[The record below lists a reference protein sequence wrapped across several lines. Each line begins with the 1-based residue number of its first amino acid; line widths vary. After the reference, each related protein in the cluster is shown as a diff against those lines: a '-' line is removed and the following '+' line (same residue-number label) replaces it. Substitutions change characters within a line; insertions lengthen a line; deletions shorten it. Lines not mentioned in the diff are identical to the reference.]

1 MTTQEMIFDYLKVQ
15 GLVPEYDEDKD
26 IRFKYQMRNFVVSN
40 YPDDRQ
46 FLQIMMPF
54 IFDVTAEN
62 RVAALEACNK
72 INLSKKIV
80 KAVVMGEGVF
90 LMTEV
95 LLDETPEPS
104 VMVPRMLDMLE
115 RLFSE
120 SGFRNRFRDR
130 RRPCTA
136 AAGRWIGDGAR
147 NVPSGSLS
155 PRNRPI
161 SRADS
166 ALARELRS

>member
-26 IRFKYQMRNFVVSN
+26 IRFKYQMRNFV
-40 YPDDRQ
+40 
-46 FLQIMMPF
+46 MMPF

-104 VMVPRMLDMLE
+104 VMVPRMLDMLV
-115 RLFSE
+115 
-120 SGFRNRFRDR
+120 
-130 RRPCTA
+130 
-136 AAGRWIGDGAR
+136 GAQQ
-147 NVPSGSLS
+147 SFYDTL
-155 PRNRPI
+155 
-161 SRADS
+161 
-166 ALARELRS
+166 REM